1 MAKVDIKLIQTV
13 REATGAGLMDVKKA
27 LEEAGGDVEK
37 AIELLRKMGI
47 AKAEKKVARTTKE
60 GLIFAELDE
69 NYRWGAVVEVGCE
82 TDFVART
89 DDFKAF
95 GRKAL
100 QVLLEKKANSV
111 EELMDPALEEEMKL
125 LSGKVG
131 EKIEVKKAVYYE
143 TDDGMVY
150 IYVHPGAT
158 AGAIVEIYPPDL
170 EVAREVAMQITAMAP
185 IAVSKEDFPEDVLKR
200 EREIY
205 EEQARKDGKPEHII
219 PRIVE
224 GRLKAFLRERSLL
237 DQPYMKDQNL
247 TFGEWLKGKGDFTV
261 RRFVRF
267 KVGED

>member
-1 MAKVDIKLIQTV
+1 MAKVDIKLIQMV

-27 LEEAGGDVEK
+27 LEETGGDVDK
-37 AIELLRKMGI
+37 AIKLLRKMGI

-60 GLIFAELDE
+60 GLIFTALDE
-69 NYRWGAVVEVGCE
+69 NFKWGAVVEVGCE

-95 GRKAL
+95 GQKAL
-100 QVLLEKKANSV
+100 EALLKKKANSV
-111 EELMDPALEEEMKL
+111 EELMDPSLEEEMKL

-131 EKIEVKKAVYYE
+131 EKIEIKKVAYFS

-158 AGAIVEIYPPDL
+158 QGAMVEIYPPNE
-170 EVAREVAMQITAMAP
+170 EVALETAMQVTAMKP
-185 IAVSKEDFPEDVLKR
+185 IAVSRDEFPEEVLQK

-205 EEQARKDGKPEHII
+205 EEQARKEGKPEKII

-224 GRLKAFLRERSLL
+224 GKLKAFLSERSLL
-237 DQPYMKDQNL
+237 DQPYMRDPKIS
-247 TFGEWLKGKGDFTV
+247 FGEWLKKQGDYIV

-267 KVGED
+267 NVHED